1 MTFLESIKSLDAC
14 DEGYAWA
21 ETNNIQSD
29 AEAWAKLQ
37 RPDWMLWL
45 AKKRG
50 LELDESKL
58 RLFACDCAEQTLPIF
73 ERDYPEDKRPRQA
86 IETARRFANG
96 EATCEELDAVW
107 DAAGD
112 AARAPAWAAAGDAAG
127 AAAWV
132 AARDAAWDA
141 ARDAAGDAAW
151 AAAWAAAEAAAWYAA
166 RDAAGDAAGAA
177 AWDAARD
184 AASDVLKPTVD
195 QLQASAITLYRDM
208 ITGGVS

>member
-1 MTFLESIKSLDAC
+1 MKMTFLESIKSLDAC

-29 AEAWAKLQ
+29 AEAWAKRQ

-107 DAAGD
+107 AA
-112 AARAPAWAAAGDAAG
+112 
-127 AAAWV
+127 V
-132 AARDAAWDA
+132 
-141 ARDAAGDAAW
+141 W
-151 AAAWAAAEAAAWYAA
+151 AAAW
-166 RDAAGDAAGAA
+166 DAGAA

-184 AASDVLKPTVD
+184 AAGAAARVAARDAAWVAAGDAESRW
-195 QLQASAITLYRDM
+195 QADRLRERI
-208 ITGGVS
+208 GNPFE